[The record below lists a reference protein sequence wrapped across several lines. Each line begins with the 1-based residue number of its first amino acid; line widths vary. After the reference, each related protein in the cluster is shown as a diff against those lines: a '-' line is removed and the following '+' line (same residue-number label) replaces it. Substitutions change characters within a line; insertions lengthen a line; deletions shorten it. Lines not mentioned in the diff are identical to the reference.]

1 MELMNITA
9 ETDEDEFQ
17 TFYEHLML
25 EIDDTIAENEMVHC
39 NKIIDII
46 KKIYGYKEIYS
57 KMGYCMGEPI

>member
-1 MELMNITA
+1 MDDI
-9 ETDEDEFQ
+9 DEK
-17 TFYEHLML
+17 
-25 EIDDTIAENEMVHC
+25 IVENEMVHC